1 MYKHSTNAISDE
13 FTHIVDGSALRNEKF
28 IPVLHDNSDGIVSKV
43 KTAWC
48 VELLFTQM
56 MTLESLLDDAHQDGV
71 GFQSK
76 SRLTHECDLFPEFP
90 K

>member
-1 MYKHSTNAISDE
+1 MCGALVHTNDDIRI
-13 FTHIVDGSALRNEKF
+13 TPLWI
-28 IPVLHDNSDGIVSKV
+28 
-43 KTAWC
+43 
-48 VELLFTQM
+48 
-56 MTLESLLDDAHQDGV
+56 LDDAHQDGV